1 MADVNVGARRAA
13 TALTIFAALALLV
26 SLFAVPAASG
36 TGGAT
41 AVIAKKKCKKGFKK
55 VTVKGKTKCKKQKT
69 KPPVVVIL
77 PKPLVRG
84 TLAWNAAAEVDLHAY
99 DSSGNHSG
107 WVEVPTPGVVQGI
120 PNATHSP
127 DANGTTTGKTESF
140 TDNIFL
146 QGGTTNREFTY
157 VACFYDAANT
167 GSFIGVASNGQSTT
181 IPITTDPISSGSYQA
196 FVFQVTGGPA
206 PPVNSPC

>member
-1 MADVNVGARRAA
+1 MPVVKVGARRAA

-36 TGGAT
+36 AGHAT
-41 AVIAKKKCKKGFKK
+41 AAVAKKKCKKGFKK
-55 VTVKGKTKCKKQKT
+55 VKVKGKTKCKKK
-69 KPPVVVIL
+69 KSPVVVVL
-77 PKPLVRG
+77 PGPLVRG
-84 TLAWNAAAEVDLHAY
+84 TINWNAADEVDLHAY

-146 QGGTTNREFTY
+146 QGGTANREFTY

-181 IPITTDPISSGSYQA
+181 IPVTTGAISPGSYQA
-196 FVFQVTGGPA
+196 IIFQVPGGPA
-206 PPVNSPC
+206 PPSSSPC